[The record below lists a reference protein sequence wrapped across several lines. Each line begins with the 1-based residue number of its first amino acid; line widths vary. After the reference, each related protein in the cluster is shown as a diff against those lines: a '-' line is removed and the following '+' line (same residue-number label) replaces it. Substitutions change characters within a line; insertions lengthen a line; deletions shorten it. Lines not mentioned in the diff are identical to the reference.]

1 MDPNEDVDVVI
12 AFYVSYETE
21 LNKKDSNGE
30 RISLFIIVNIE
41 YYFIL
46 YL

>member
-1 MDPNEDVDVVI
+1 MDPNEDAGVVI

-30 RISLFIIVNIE
+30 RISLLSLLILSIIS
-41 YYFIL
+41 FL
-46 YL
+46 DL